1 MDHKTFFLTHWD
13 KEAAATRKVISRIPQ
28 SHVDYRPDPKART
41 ARELAWM
48 IVYEEIALGDG
59 LRKGTL
65 EWADVPAPATIEE
78 IVRDVRSGTLP
89 HYERNAGDRLP
100 PLGRRAAFLVRRK
113 GSHEGHCVRDGV
125 GIPARPDP
133 SPRPALDVSSSDG
146 RQGAG
151 NLRPER
157 GRSVV
162 RGLRCSARLILR
174 HLQQPDRALDIGW
187 REHDAGTADDPVV
200 VWFQHRL

>member
-78 IVRDVRSGTLP
+78 IVGRTIGNTPALRTECVRST
-89 HYERNAGDRLP
+89 P
-100 PLGRRAAFLVRRK
+100 P
-113 GSHEGHCVRDGV
+113 
-125 GIPARPDP
+125 
-133 SPRPALDVSSSDG
+133 
-146 RQGAG
+146 
-151 NLRPER
+151 
-157 GRSVV
+157 
-162 RGLRCSARLILR
+162 
-174 HLQQPDRALDIGW
+174 
-187 REHDAGTADDPVV
+187 AGTPSCLSCTAE
-200 VWFQHRL
+200 RKS

>member
-59 LRKGTL
+59 LRDARMGRRL
-65 EWADVPAPATIEE
+65 RHATIGE
-78 IVRDVRSGTLP
+78 ILQTCLIGNTPAL
-89 HYERNAGDRLP
+89 ERNAGDRLP

-113 GSHEGHCVRDGV
+113 GSHEGHRVRDGV

-162 RGLRCSARLILR
+162 RGLRCTARLILR

-187 REHDAGTADDPVV
+187 RERDAGTADDPVV
-200 VWFQHRL
+200 VRFQHRL